1 LREEKEKGKK
11 GSPTTNQIIIGDT
24 RHTNRK
30 RARRRFQKHDGMVFL
45 DVGGVAHATLRAQ
58 EPLTCP

>member
-1 LREEKEKGKK
+1 MKGKK
-11 GSPTTNQIIIGDT
+11 GSPMTNQTIIGDT

-30 RARRRFQKHDGMVFL
+30 RARGQFQKHDEKVFL